1 MTREE
6 FIQILD
12 KKGYTYELV
21 GDKIVIFSGDFNN
34 DIKLGALESIPSDV
48 VFRNR
53 GNVYLLSLY
62 SIPPGIIFDNAGSVF
77 FEFMLESISSSVVFN
92 NRLYIYL
99 KFFNGGNM
107 DVWGGNIKGIH
118 SKRLFNL
125 MIKQKVF
132 ER

>member
-12 KKGYTYELV
+12 KKGYSYELV

-48 VFRNR
+48 VFRNE

-62 SIPPGIIFDNAGSVF
+62 SIPPGTIFNNGASVY
-77 FEFMLESISSSVVFN
+77 FEYMLESISSSVVFN
-92 NRLYIYL
+92 NRLYIYC
-99 KFFNGGNM
+99 KFNLDGC
-107 DVWGGNIKGIH
+107 DIKGIH

-125 MIKQKVF
+125 MIKQKIF

>member
-48 VFRNR
+48 VFRNK
-53 GNVYLLSLY
+53 GEVYLLSLY
-62 SIPPGIIFDNAGSVF
+62 SIPPGTIFNNGASVY
-77 FEFMLESISSSVVFN
+77 FEYMLESISSSVVFN

-107 DVWGGNIKGIH
+107 NAWDGNIKGIN
-118 SKRLFNL
+118 SKSLFNL
-125 MIKQKVF
+125 MIKQGVF